1 MEAVGADGQK
11 RVWKARFWQW
21 IRHHTS
27 AVIATAVD
35 YLTMIM
41 CVEAI
46 GVGPVAATPIAA
58 FAGAITSFT
67 LNRRFT
73 YKTTDVP
80 APRQAWK
87 YALVSLASLGWN
99 TGGEYLFHSRLHLE
113 YLLARVVSSVI
124 VSNLW
129 NYPLQR
135 FFVFSAPAGK
145 TA

>member
-1 MEAVGADGQK
+1 MGQ
-11 RVWKARFWQW
+11 WL
-21 IRHHTS
+21 RHHTA

-35 YLTMIM
+35 YLTMVI
-41 CVEAI
+41 CVEA
-46 GVGPVAATPIAA
+46 GGLGPVAATPVAA
-58 FAGAITSFT
+58 FAGAVTSFT

-73 YKTTDVP
+73 YRTTDVP

-99 TGGEYLFHSRLHLE
+99 TAGEYLFHSRLHVE

-135 FFVFSAPAGK
+135 YFVFSAPATK